1 HNFTGAKV
9 MRDLTVDTTH
19 TYYVLAG
26 TTPVLVHNNDPGF
39 INLGVSGGES
49 CPVGRGA
56 NSWTPD
62 SADGY
67 PSYDKAGGW
76 LQVHGPARNY
86 ATPGGPKLNWEHV
99 VEQSQG
105 KQGAGR
111 SNFPQEWI
119 NNPDNMF
126 LQDQSINFAKN
137 GYYAKTFNWTGGK
150 PIRDMLA
157 DMPFH
162 QQWDFGMYV
171 NRTLRTHGKSGL
183 VGDV

>member
-1 HNFTGAKV
+1 MPN
-9 MRDLTVDTTH
+9 
-19 TYYVLAG
+19 
-26 TTPVLVHNNDPGF
+26 
-39 INLGVSGGES
+39 
-49 CPVGRGA
+49 
-56 NSWTPD
+56 

-99 VEQSQG
+99 VEQSHG
-105 KQGAGR
+105 KSGKKAGI

-119 NNPDNMF
+119 NNPDNIF

-137 GYYAKTFNWTGGK
+137 GYYAKKTFNWTGGK
-150 PIRDMLA
+150 PIREMLA
-157 DMPFH
+157 VIPFH

-171 NRTLRTHGKSGL
+171 NRALGTHGKSGP